1 MEVTKSQKRL
11 FIVLGIVVAYAAYDF
26 LSNKDDYDKMY
37 AGKKEVVVKTNPND
51 KLQII
56 AMQQTRQIKDIDMNF
71 KRDPFYRDDIDKK
84 IIKYKRHSKPKASTL
99 KLQAITYADANS
111 FVMINDLILAE
122 GEIVEGYRIEQIEK
136 TRVRLSK
143 NGKSIYLNSK

>member
-26 LSNKDDYDKMY
+26 ISNKEDYDKMY

-51 KLQII
+51 KLLIK
-56 AMQQTRQIKDIDMNF
+56 AVQQTRQINDIDMDF
-71 KRDPFYRDDIDKK
+71 KRDPFFRDDIDKK
-84 IIKYKRHSKPKASTL
+84 IIKYKRHSKPKSSAL
-99 KLQAITYADANS
+99 KLQAITYSGDNS
-111 FVMINDLILAE
+111 FVMINDLILTK
-122 GEIVEGYRIEQIEK
+122 GEMVEGYIIEQIEK
-136 TRVRLSK
+136 TRVRLTK

>member
-51 KLQII
+51 KLQIK
-56 AMQQTRQIKDIDMNF
+56 AMQQTRQINDIDMDF
-71 KRDPFYRDDIDKK
+71 KRDPFYRDDMVKK
-84 IIKYKRHSKPKASTL
+84 TIKYNRTKKPRTKPL
-99 KLQAITYADANS
+99 KLQAITYSDDNS
-111 FVMINDLILAE
+111 FVMINDLILSE
-122 GEIVEGYRIEQIEK
+122 GEIVEGYVVEKIEK
-136 TRVRLSK
+136 TRVRLTK
-143 NGKSIYLNSK
+143 NNKSIYLNSK

>member
-26 LSNKDDYDKMY
+26 VSNKEDYDKMY

-51 KLQII
+51 KLLIK
-56 AMQQTRQIKDIDMNF
+56 AVQQTRQINDIDMDF
-71 KRDPFYRDDIDKK
+71 KRDPFFRDDIDKK
-84 IIKYKRHSKPKASTL
+84 IIKYKRHSKPKASAL
-99 KLQAITYADANS
+99 KLQAITYSGDNS
-111 FVMINDLILAE
+111 FVMINDLILTK
-122 GEIVEGYRIEQIEK
+122 GEMVEGYIIEQIEK
-136 TRVRLSK
+136 TRVRLTK